1 MDTYAEAVKRFY
13 AIYLPLKKK
22 YSLRSH
28 INISLYDDALIEIWE
43 YDGDTKKK
51 RVLKIEE
58 SNGTDCYNRAAE
70 WLQLYV
76 EQKRKEHKV

>member
-1 MDTYAEAVKRFY
+1 MDAYSEAVKRFY
-13 AIYLPLKKK
+13 SVYMPLKKK
-22 YSLRSH
+22 YNLRSREH
-28 INISLYDDALIEIWE
+28 SSLYGDALIEIWE

-70 WLQLYV
+70 WLQLYA
-76 EQKRKEHKV
+76 EQKRKGA